1 MADSY
6 DPNAVTG
13 AVKRGQHRKIIGGL
27 WDELGQLQLDFL
39 KSQGLSPSHDLLD
52 VGCGSL
58 RGGIKFI
65 PYLDPGRYWGIDK
78 DPTLLQVG
86 WDIELAKCGLAA
98 RQPRAQ
104 LVCLD
109 DFQFSSLGAQFDYAI
124 AQSVFTHMPLN
135 RIRRCLARLAP
146 AMGEG
151 GRFYATYFEIDDSQ
165 DREAEQVHV
174 IGGMTSHS
182 DRAFYHYSRRD
193 MDFVV
198 EDLPWTID
206 YIGDW
211 GHPRDQKMLLF
222 IRQ

>member
-6 DPNAVTG
+6 DPDAVTD

-27 WDELGQLQLDFL
+27 WDELGQLQFDFL
-39 KSQGLSPSHDLLD
+39 TSQGLRPSHTLLD

-58 RGGIKFI
+58 RGGVKFI
-65 PYLDPGRYWGIDK
+65 PYLEPGRYWGIDK

-86 WDIELAKCGLAA
+86 WDIELAKGGLTA
-98 RQPRAQ
+98 RQPREQ

-109 DFQFSSLGAQFDYAI
+109 DFQFSSLGIQFDYAI

-146 AMGEG
+146 ATRQG
-151 GRFYATYFEIDDSQ
+151 GRFYATYFEISKSQ
-165 DREAEQVHV
+165 DREAAQVHSV
-174 IGGMTSHS
+174 GGATSHS

-193 MDFVV
+193 MDFVI
-198 EDLPWTID
+198 EDLPWAVD
-206 YIGDW
+206 HIGDW

-222 IRQ
+222 IKQ

>member
-6 DPNAVTG
+6 DPDAVT
-13 AVKRGQHRKIIGGL
+13 AAIKRGLHRKVIGGM

-39 KSQGLSPSHDLLD
+39 KLQGLKPSHTLLD

-58 RGGIKFI
+58 RGGVKLI
-65 PYLDPGRYWGIDK
+65 PYLDPGEYWGIDK

-86 WDIELAKCGLAA
+86 WDIELTKGGLTA

-109 DFQFSSLGAQFDYAI
+109 DFQFGSLGIQFDYAI

-135 RIRRCLARLAP
+135 RVRRCLARLAP

-151 GRFYATYFEIDDSQ
+151 GRFYATYFEIDESL
-165 DREAEQVHV
+165 DREAGQVHA

-182 DRAFYHYSRRD
+182 DRAFYHYSKRD
-193 MDFVV
+193 MAFVV
-198 EDLPWTID
+198 EDLPWALD
-206 YIGDW
+206 HIGDW

-222 IRQ
+222 TRR

>member
-6 DPNAVTG
+6 DPDAVT
-13 AVKRGQHRKIIGGL
+13 AAIQRGLHRKVIGGM

-39 KSQGLSPSHDLLD
+39 KSQGLAPSHTLLD

-58 RGGIKFI
+58 RGGVKFI
-65 PYLDPGRYWGIDK
+65 PYLDPVGYWGIDK
-78 DPTLLQVG
+78 DATLLQVG
-86 WDIELAKCGLAA
+86 WDIELAKCGLTT
-98 RQPRAQ
+98 RQPREQ
-104 LVCLD
+104 LVCMD
-109 DFQFSSLGAQFDYAI
+109 DFQFSTLGVQFDYAI

-146 AMGEG
+146 AMQPE
-151 GRFYATYFEIDDSQ
+151 GRFYATFFEIDRSQ
-165 DREAEQVHV
+165 DREAEQVHAL
-174 IGGMTSHS
+174 GGMTSHS

-198 EDLPWTID
+198 EDLPWTLD
-206 YIGDW
+206 YLGDW

-222 IRQ
+222 TRQ